1 MNTEVLRLLWSL
13 VSTISPDNIAG
24 LSNDVLVKKL
34 LSHINSRVCLSL
46 DEQIAVKSYLSAR
59 EPLVREIIQR
69 SISQV

>member
-13 VSTISPDNIAG
+13 VSTMSPDNIAG

-34 LSHINSRVCLSL
+34 LSHINSRVYLSL